1 MARIKTYRVLVRRM
15 DADAEQIG
23 RETIADLTTGHYGEM
38 IPTHRQ
44 LYRREIGKRGA
55 ITEKV
60 VLGRVRAEVR
70 RRAENMAYDVLD
82 DVSSTLSGSSGGTL
96 TFGYIA
102 DRIENDAYDFVKEV
116 M

>member
-1 MARIKTYRVLVRRM
+1 MARIKTYRVLARRM
-15 DADAEQIG
+15 DADAAQVG
-23 RETIADLTTGHYGEM
+23 RETIADLTTGHYGELV
-38 IPTHRQ
+38 PTHRQ
-44 LYRREIGKRGA
+44 LYRREVGKPGA
-55 ITEKV
+55 VSERV

-102 DRIENDAYDFVKEV
+102 NRIENDANDMIKGA